1 MNTKPDIIYVDADH
15 KFGKTVVYIDIEKVS
30 ENATHG
36 FKDEHLTI
44 PFSDDEKKELTVF
57 NTIVKDVSGD
67 DILYS
72 PVASIHDNE
81 VGNLLMIVTSNSNG
95 NALIAIDLGGMAK

>member
-1 MNTKPDIIYVDADH
+1 MNTKPDIIYVDAEH
-15 KFGKTVVYIDIEKVS
+15 KFGKTVVYINREKVS
-30 ENATHG
+30 ENATNG

-57 NTIVKDVSGD
+57 NAIVKDVSGD

-72 PVASIHDNE
+72 PVISNHGNE
-81 VGNLLMIVTSNSNG
+81 AGDFLVIVVSTPTG
-95 NALIAIDLGGMAK
+95 NAMATIVL

>member
-15 KFGKTVVYIDIEKVS
+15 KFGKTVVYIDREKVS
-30 ENATHG
+30 ENATNG

-44 PFSDDEKKELTVF
+44 PFSDEEKKELTVF
-57 NTIVKDVSGD
+57 NAIVKDVSGD

-72 PVASIHDNE
+72 PVISNHGNE
-81 VGNLLMIVTSNSNG
+81 AGDYLVIDDSTPTG
-95 NALIAIDLGGMAK
+95 NALVDIVL

>member
-1 MNTKPDIIYVDADH
+1 MNTKPGIIYVDAEH
-15 KFGKTVVYIDIEKVS
+15 KFGKTVVYINREKVS
-30 ENATHG
+30 ENATDG

-57 NTIVKDVSGD
+57 NAIVKDVSGD

-72 PVASIHDNE
+72 PVASNHGNE
-81 VGNLLMIVTSNSNG
+81 AGNFLCIVVSTPDG
-95 NALIAIDLGGMAK
+95 NALVAIIL

>member
-15 KFGKTVVYIDIEKVS
+15 KFGKTVVYINMEKVS

-36 FKDEHLTI
+36 FKDKHLTI
-44 PFSDDEKKELTVF
+44 PFSDEEKKELTVV
-57 NTIVKDVSGD
+57 NAIVKDVMGD

-72 PVASIHDNE
+72 PVGSMHDQE
-81 VGNLLMIVTSNSNG
+81 TGNFLFIETSNSNG
-95 NALIAIDLGGMAK
+95 NAMVYIDLDGIVK